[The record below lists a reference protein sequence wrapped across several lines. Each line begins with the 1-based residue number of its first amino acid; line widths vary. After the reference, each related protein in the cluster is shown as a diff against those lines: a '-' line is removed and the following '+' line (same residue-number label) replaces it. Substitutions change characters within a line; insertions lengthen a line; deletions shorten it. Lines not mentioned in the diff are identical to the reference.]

1 MLLDT
6 TPRIDNPL
14 LDRLDSRYSRDSMS
28 WTSHDISESQSSSD
42 TDFQASM
49 RSLYNLDEIDED
61 EINDRDEVV
70 KPSPYAVS
78 EAHRL
83 LMEIRSCFKDAF
95 PYCSSSLESRGG
107 INLVWDNPSLER
119 RVWVKIPHKS
129 NTIDYIIY
137 REKDINKFT
146 NKFSIEQLYG
156 LLIWL
161 NDNCRSI
168 DDIFWMSFCE

>member
-1 MLLDT
+1 MLLET
-6 TPRIDNPL
+6 IAKIENPL
-14 LDRLDSRYSRDSMS
+14 LDRQDYRYSTNSIS
-28 WTSHDISESQSSSD
+28 LTSDDMSQSSSD
-42 TDFQASM
+42 KDFQASI
-49 RSLYNLDEIDED
+49 RSLYNLNEIDED
-61 EINDRDEVV
+61 EIDDEDEVV

-95 PYCSSSLESRGG
+95 PYCASSLESRGG

-129 NTIDYIIY
+129 KSIDYILY

-146 NKFSIEQLYG
+146 QEFSIAQLYG

-161 NDNCRSI
+161 NENLFSL
-168 DDIFWMSFCE
+168 DDI